1 MGKFQKIIHQCLLL
15 GGEMMGVSFLS
26 RFFSVISNC
35 AEGGLAKVEDLFWK
49 LWFGSSFTSYL
60 VRRVLV

>member
-35 AEGGLAKVEDLFWK
+35 AEGGLAKVEDLF
-49 LWFGSSFTSYL
+49 GSSGLEVHLQVT
-60 VRRVLV
+60 